1 MKIFN
6 NKNKK
11 ISEGFTLIEALV
23 SIALLMIAVMG
34 PLTLTFNAL
43 TAIRQ
48 SKNRVVASYLAEEVL
63 ENFRNYRDNFS
74 LSCSNLN
81 INYNYDSQQISSIY
95 CASDSNLGDIIPPN
109 YYNYSTPPNTNPQD
123 IAWKMFLLATM
134 GDAYPALN
142 TSLPGLK
149 LDNDAFYFSP
159 QNLFNNKLASNQSC
173 VYLKYNEVKGYNCS
187 DGDTSPFKRTVNLT
201 KLSGNT
207 LKVDV
212 NVVYFESGT
221 SLAQRQKSL
230 NVTGYIYE
238 R

>member
-6 NKNKK
+6 NKN
-11 ISEGFTLIEALV
+11 IHEGFTLIEALV
-23 SIALLMIAVMG
+23 SIALIMIAVMG
-34 PLTLTFNAL
+34 PLSLTFNAL

-48 SKNRVVASYLAEEVL
+48 NKNRVIASYLAEETL

-81 INYNYDSQQISSIY
+81 INYDYDSQQISSIY
-95 CASDSNLGDIIPPN
+95 CASDNNLADSIPPN
-109 YYNYSTPPNTNPQD
+109 YYNFSTPPNTNPQD

-134 GDAYPALN
+134 GEAFPTPNISLSGLN
-142 TSLPGLK
+142 

-187 DGDTSPFKRTVNLT
+187 GGESSPFKRTVNLT
-201 KLSGNT
+201 KLTGNT
-207 LKVDV
+207 LKIDV
-212 NVVYFESGT
+212 SVVYFESGT
-221 SLAQRQKSL
+221 SLSQRQKSL
-230 NVTGYIYE
+230 TVTGYIYK